1 MDNINL
7 HSLLDRVL
15 IKIRGEYLAGRQG
28 FGIDPSILSNLA
40 QKIGLISKDKN
51 RQIAIV
57 IGGGNFFRGVS
68 IAAKG
73 MDRVAADYMG
83 MMSTIMNSLA
93 LQSELEKQNID
104 SRVMSALTIRKVA
117 EPYIRRRAARHLEKN
132 RIVILS
138 GGTGNP
144 YFTTDTSAVLR
155 AVEVGSKLVLKA
167 TKVDGVYNEDPVNNP
182 NAKKYDSLT
191 FKEVI
196 DKELGVMDLTAMTLC
211 KENNLPVIVFDIGKE
226 GSLINIF
233 NSIKESKVLEI
244 SSKLLNDEEIFLSRN
259 RIHCTKNISHS
270 GKWHRDGTPTGNSDD
285 IDDYLKK

>member
-1 MDNINL
+1 MDNIKL
-7 HSLLDRVL
+7 HSLLDKVL
-15 IKIRGEYLAGRQG
+15 IKISGEYLAGKQG

-40 QKIGLISKDKN
+40 QNIGLISKDKN
-51 RQIAIV
+51 RQISIV

-117 EPYIRRRAARHLEKN
+117 EPYIRRRASRHLEKN
-132 RIVILS
+132 RVVILS

-196 DKELGVMDLTAMTLC
+196 DKELRVMDLTAMTLC

-233 NSIKESKVLEI
+233 DSIKEGSIISDKEI
-244 SSKLLNDEEIFLSRN
+244 V
-259 RIHCTKNISHS
+259 
-270 GKWHRDGTPTGNSDD
+270 W
-285 IDDYLKK
+285 

>member
-7 HSLLDRVL
+7 YSLLDRVL
-15 IKIRGEYLAGRQG
+15 IKISGEYLAGKQG
-28 FGIDPSILSNLA
+28 FGIDPSILSSLA

-167 TKVDGVYNEDPVNNP
+167 TKVDGVYNEDPVVNP
-182 NAKKYDSLT
+182 NAKKYNSLT

-211 KENNLPVIVFDIGKE
+211 KENNLPVIVFDISKE
-226 GSLINIF
+226 ESLINIF
-233 NSIKESKVLEI
+233 HSIKEGSIISDKEI
-244 SSKLLNDEEIFLSRN
+244 V
-259 RIHCTKNISHS
+259 
-270 GKWHRDGTPTGNSDD
+270 W
-285 IDDYLKK
+285 

>member
-1 MDNINL
+1 MENINI

-15 IKIRGEYLAGRQG
+15 IKISGEYLAGKQG
-28 FGIDPSILSNLA
+28 FGIDPSILSSLA
-40 QKIGLISKDKN
+40 KKIGIISEDKN

-155 AVEVGSKLVLKA
+155 AVEVWSKLVLKA
-167 TKVDGVYNEDPVNNP
+167 TKVDGVFSEDPVLNT
-182 NAKKYDSLT
+182 NATKYDSLT

-211 KENNLPVIVFDIGKE
+211 KENKLPVIVFNIGKE
-226 GSLINIF
+226 DSLINIF
-233 NSIKESKVLEI
+233 NCKKEGSIISDKEIV
-244 SSKLLNDEEIFLSRN
+244 
-259 RIHCTKNISHS
+259 
-270 GKWHRDGTPTGNSDD
+270 W
-285 IDDYLKK
+285 

>member
-1 MDNINL
+1 
-7 HSLLDRVL
+7 
-15 IKIRGEYLAGRQG
+15 
-28 FGIDPSILSNLA
+28 
-40 QKIGLISKDKN
+40 
-51 RQIAIV
+51 
-57 IGGGNFFRGVS
+57 
-68 IAAKG
+68 

-117 EPYIRRRAARHLEKN
+117 EPYIRRRASRHLEKN
-132 RIVILS
+132 RVVILS

-196 DKELGVMDLTAMTLC
+196 DKELRVMDLTAMTLC

-233 NSIKESKVLEI
+233 DSIKEGSIISDKEI
-244 SSKLLNDEEIFLSRN
+244 V
-259 RIHCTKNISHS
+259 
-270 GKWHRDGTPTGNSDD
+270 W
-285 IDDYLKK
+285 

>member
-15 IKIRGEYLAGRQG
+15 IKISGEYLAGKQG

-51 RQIAIV
+51 REIAIV

-233 NSIKESKVLEI
+233 NSITEGSIISDKEIV
-244 SSKLLNDEEIFLSRN
+244 
-259 RIHCTKNISHS
+259 
-270 GKWHRDGTPTGNSDD
+270 W
-285 IDDYLKK
+285 

>member
-1 MDNINL
+1 MDNIKL
-7 HSLLDRVL
+7 HSLLDKVL
-15 IKIRGEYLAGRQG
+15 IKISGEYLAGKQG

-40 QKIGLISKDKN
+40 HNIGLILKDKN
-51 RQIAIV
+51 RQISIV

-117 EPYIRRRAARHLEKN
+117 EPYIRRRASRHLEKN
-132 RIVILS
+132 RVVILS

-167 TKVDGVYNEDPVNNP
+167 TKVDGVYNEDPVHNP

-196 DKELGVMDLTAMTLC
+196 DKELRVMDLTAMTLC

-233 NSIKESKVLEI
+233 DSIKEGSIISDKEI
-244 SSKLLNDEEIFLSRN
+244 V
-259 RIHCTKNISHS
+259 
-270 GKWHRDGTPTGNSDD
+270 W
-285 IDDYLKK
+285 

>member
-1 MDNINL
+1 MDNIKL
-7 HSLLDRVL
+7 HSLLDKVL
-15 IKIRGEYLAGRQG
+15 IKISGEYLAGKQG

-40 QKIGLISKDKN
+40 HNIGLISKDKN
-51 RQIAIV
+51 RQISIV

-117 EPYIRRRAARHLEKN
+117 EPYIRRRASRHLEKN
-132 RIVILS
+132 RVVILS

-196 DKELGVMDLTAMTLC
+196 DKELRVMDLTAMTLC

-233 NSIKESKVLEI
+233 DSTKEGSIISDKEIV
-244 SSKLLNDEEIFLSRN
+244 
-259 RIHCTKNISHS
+259 
-270 GKWHRDGTPTGNSDD
+270 W
-285 IDDYLKK
+285 

>member
-1 MDNINL
+1 MDNIKL
-7 HSLLDRVL
+7 HSLLDKVL
-15 IKIRGEYLAGRQG
+15 IKISGEYLAGKQG

-40 QKIGLISKDKN
+40 HNIGLISNDKN
-51 RQIAIV
+51 RQISIV

-117 EPYIRRRAARHLEKN
+117 EPYIRRRASRHLEKN
-132 RIVILS
+132 RVVILS

-196 DKELGVMDLTAMTLC
+196 DKELRVMDLTAMTLC

-233 NSIKESKVLEI
+233 DSIKEGSIISDKEI
-244 SSKLLNDEEIFLSRN
+244 V
-259 RIHCTKNISHS
+259 
-270 GKWHRDGTPTGNSDD
+270 W
-285 IDDYLKK
+285 

>member
-1 MDNINL
+1 MDNIKL
-7 HSLLDRVL
+7 HSLLDKVL
-15 IKIRGEYLAGRQG
+15 IKISGEYLAGKQG

-40 QKIGLISKDKN
+40 HNIGLISKDKS
-51 RQIAIV
+51 RQISIV

-117 EPYIRRRAARHLEKN
+117 EPYIRRRASRHLEKN
-132 RIVILS
+132 RVVILS

-167 TKVDGVYNEDPVNNP
+167 TKVDGVYNEDPVHNP

-196 DKELGVMDLTAMTLC
+196 DKELRVMDLTAMTLC

-226 GSLINIF
+226 ESLINIF
-233 NSIKESKVLEI
+233 DSTKEGSIISDKEIV
-244 SSKLLNDEEIFLSRN
+244 
-259 RIHCTKNISHS
+259 
-270 GKWHRDGTPTGNSDD
+270 W
-285 IDDYLKK
+285 

>member
-1 MDNINL
+1 MDNISL
-7 HSLLDRVL
+7 HSLLDKVL
-15 IKIRGEYLAGRQG
+15 IKISGEYLSGKQG

-40 QKIGLISKDKN
+40 HNIGLISKDTK
-51 RQIAIV
+51 RQVSIV

-233 NSIKESKVLEI
+233 DSIKEGSIISDKEI
-244 SSKLLNDEEIFLSRN
+244 V
-259 RIHCTKNISHS
+259 
-270 GKWHRDGTPTGNSDD
+270 W
-285 IDDYLKK
+285 

>member
-1 MDNINL
+1 MDNIKL
-7 HSLLDRVL
+7 LSLLDKVL
-15 IKIRGEYLAGRQG
+15 IKISGEYLAGKQG

-40 QKIGLISKDKN
+40 HNIGLISKDKN
-51 RQIAIV
+51 RQISIV

-117 EPYIRRRAARHLEKN
+117 EPYIRRRASRHLEKN
-132 RIVILS
+132 RVVILS

-211 KENNLPVIVFDIGKE
+211 KENSLPVIVFDIGKE

-233 NSIKESKVLEI
+233 DSKKEGSIISDKEIV
-244 SSKLLNDEEIFLSRN
+244 
-259 RIHCTKNISHS
+259 
-270 GKWHRDGTPTGNSDD
+270 W
-285 IDDYLKK
+285 